1 MDLIAIDPG
10 KKTAI
15 AHFARNQAVPWSLQ
29 LQSVILT
36 DGENPC
42 RPSLVHDPVRILV
55 EWPEYRREG
64 RGKKSTPEDL
74 ITLAYRAGR
83 AVEVCSAVTDAPVIK
98 VPVSAWKGQTTK
110 EITWERS
117 LRALSPTEIQRVPD
131 SWDARDAVALGLWAL
146 RRISLIPCTLTL

>member
-15 AHFARNQAVPWSLQ
+15 AHFIHGQ
-29 LQSVILT
+29 LAKVLLT
-36 DGENPC
+36 DGEAPC
-42 RPSLVHDPVRILV
+42 RPSWIHQWPICPILV

-64 RGKKSTPEDL
+64 GGKKSTPEDL

-83 AVEVCSAVTDAPVIK
+83 AVEACSGLCSTVIK
-98 VPVSAWKGQTTK
+98 VPVSSWKGQTTK

-117 LRALSPTEIQRVPD
+117 LRALSPLELHQVPD

-146 RRISLIPCTLTL
+146 RRISLIPCTLAL